1 MSEELD
7 NFVFKTAMG
16 WVGVSASA
24 KGLLAVTLPQSMDIE
39 KATHIPSAFN
49 NLVER
54 LKAYYRGLEVIFPD
68 KLDLTGAT
76 TFQYAV
82 WTATQC
88 IPYGETR
95 GYRWIAERIGQPRA
109 TRAVGQAL
117 SRNPW
122 AIIVPCHRVVASDGR
137 LGGFGGGLAMKRRL
151 LQMEAAT
158 RVRGAN
164 QRTGKGVRGIGC

>member
-7 NFVFKTAMG
+7 NFVFNTAMG

-24 KGLLAVTLPQSMDIE
+24 RGLLAVTLPQSMETE

-54 LKAYYRGLEVIFPD
+54 LKAYYRGLEVSFPD
-68 KLDLTGAT
+68 KLDQTAAT
-76 TFQYAV
+76 PFQYAV
-82 WTATQC
+82 WTATQR

-95 GYRWIAERIGQPRA
+95 SYRWIAEQIGQPRA
-109 TRAVGQAL
+109 ARAVGQAL

-122 AIIVPCHRVVASDGR
+122 AIIVPCHRVVASDGG
-137 LGGFGGGLAMKRRL
+137 LGGFGGGLKMKRYL
-151 LQMEAAT
+151 LWLEASNI
-158 RVRGAN
+158 R
-164 QRTGKGVRGIGC
+164 